1 MTKIEMT
8 IKADGDGYQLNGTVY
23 ATKDAAK
30 GELDIAN
37 LLSTAIQNFVDG
49 IVLHMKAKAKLD
61 KEERQ

>member
-1 MTKIEMT
+1 MTKVEMT
-8 IKADGDGYQLNGTVY
+8 IKADGDGYQLKGTVY

-37 LLSTAIQNFVDG
+37 LLSTALQNFVDG
-49 IVLHMKAKAKLD
+49 IVLHMQKNTK

>member
-37 LLSTAIQNFVDG
+37 LLSAAIQEFVDG
-49 IVLHMKAKAKLD
+49 IVLHMQKNTK

>member
-37 LLSTAIQNFVDG
+37 LLSASIQNFVNG
-49 IVLHMKAKAKLD
+49 IVLYMKAKAKLD

>member
-1 MTKIEMT
+1 MTKVEMT

-37 LLSTAIQNFVDG
+37 LLSAALQNFVDG
-49 IVLHMKAKAKLD
+49 IVLHMNAKNK

>member
-37 LLSTAIQNFVDG
+37 LLSAAIQKFVDG
-49 IVLHMKAKAKLD
+49 IVLHMQKNTKQEA
-61 KEERQ
+61 

>member
-37 LLSTAIQNFVDG
+37 LLSAAIQNFVDG
-49 IVLHMKAKAKLD
+49 IVLHMQKNTK

>member
-1 MTKIEMT
+1 MTKVEMT
-8 IKADGDGYQLNGTVY
+8 IKEDGDGYQLNGTVY

-37 LLSTAIQNFVDG
+37 LLSAAIQNFVDG
-49 IVLHMKAKAKLD
+49 IVLHMQKNTK

>member
-8 IKADGDGYQLNGTVY
+8 IKADGDGYQLKGTVY

-37 LLSTAIQNFVDG
+37 LLSTALQNFVDG
-49 IVLHMKAKAKLD
+49 IVLHMEAKK

>member
-1 MTKIEMT
+1 MTKVEMT

-37 LLSTAIQNFVDG
+37 LLSAAIQNFVDG
-49 IVLHMKAKAKLD
+49 IVLHMQKNTK

>member
-1 MTKIEMT
+1 MTKVEMT

-23 ATKDAAK
+23 AKDATK

-37 LLSTAIQNFVDG
+37 LLSAALQNFVDG
-49 IVLHMKAKAKLD
+49 IVLHMNAKNK

>member
-8 IKADGDGYQLNGTVY
+8 IKADGDGYQLNGIVY

-37 LLSTAIQNFVDG
+37 LLSTALQNFVDG
-49 IVLHMKAKAKLD
+49 IVLHMNAK

>member
-1 MTKIEMT
+1 MTKVEMT
-8 IKADGDGYQLNGTVY
+8 IKEEADGYQLKGTVY

-37 LLSTAIQNFVDG
+37 LLSASIQNFVDG
-49 IVLHMKAKAKLD
+49 IVLHMQKNTK